1 MASISGLSSGLD
13 TATIINQLMQLE
25 AAPQTRLKTRV
36 TSEQSM
42 ISTLQTINTKTALLA
57 GKADALAKPAAWDV
71 VKAGSSHSAVSV
83 SATAAAGKVNLTAT
97 VTGVAVAHQL
107 GFAQAVGPTD
117 QVTGAGSTV
126 VRLDRFDGSPVEIDS
141 GDGTLTGLVA
151 AINSSTNDTG
161 LRASTVQVGDQTYR
175 LIVESAATGAAS
187 DFDLTARDG
196 SPLLGGTTVRA
207 GTDASIDFGVG
218 VTATSAS
225 NTFTDVLPGVTL
237 TLGAAATV
245 GTVSTISVERDT
257 ASISASVKGLVDSV
271 NALLSDIDAQSA
283 YNSSTNKAGALTGN
297 STVRSLRTELLDAV
311 YPADGSSMAALGIQV
326 TRQGKLEFDPTA
338 FAQAYAADPVGVAE
352 RFTTTGNGFAARVG
366 AVAGAASD
374 STEGTLSTAISG
386 RQSGVQRMET
396 SIEEWD
402 RRLELRRITLERTF
416 TSLETALNQ
425 MTSQSSWLSS
435 QLSSLSGTNA

>member
-36 TSEQSM
+36 TSEQST
-42 ISTLQTINTKTALLA
+42 ISTLQTLNTKTALLA

-71 VKAGSSHSAVSV
+71 VKAVSSHSAVSI
-83 SATAAAGKVNLTAT
+83 SATAGAGKVNLTAT

-107 GFAQAVGPTD
+107 GFAQAVGATD
-117 QVTGAGSTV
+117 QVTGGSTV

-161 LRASTVQVGDQTYR
+161 LRASTVKVDDQTYR
-175 LIVESAATGAAS
+175 LIVESTATGTES
-187 DFDLTARDG
+187 DFDLTAQDG

-245 GTVSTISVERDT
+245 GTVTTLSVERDT
-257 ASISASVKGLVDSV
+257 SSISASVKGLVDSL
-271 NALLSDIDAQSA
+271 NALLGDIDAQSA

-297 STVRSLRTELLDAV
+297 STVRSLRAELLDAV

-326 TRQGKLEFDPTA
+326 TRQGKLEFDAAT
-338 FAQAYAADPVGVAE
+338 FAQAYAADPVGVTE
-352 RFTTTGNGFAARVG
+352 QFTTTGDGFAARVG
-366 AVAGAASD
+366 AVAGGASD
-374 STEGTLSTAISG
+374 STDGTLSTAISG
-386 RQSGVQRMET
+386 RQSGVKRMET

-435 QLSSLSGTNA
+435 QLSSLSGTTA

>member
-36 TSEQSM
+36 TSERST
-42 ISTLQTINTKTALLA
+42 ISTLQTLNTKAALLA
-57 GKADALAKPAAWDV
+57 GKADALAAPAAWDV
-71 VKAGSSHSAVSV
+71 VKSTSSNSAVSV

-107 GFAQAVGPTD
+107 GFAQNAALAD
-117 QVTGAGSTV
+117 QVTGASTI

-141 GDGTLTGLVA
+141 GDGTLAGLVA
-151 AINSSTNDTG
+151 AINDAAGETG
-161 LRASTVQVGDQTYR
+161 LRASTIKVGDGSYR
-175 LIVESAATGAAS
+175 LLVESAATGAES
-187 DFDLTARDG
+187 DFDLTAQDG
-196 SPLLGGTTVRA
+196 SPLLGGATVRA

-237 TLGAAATV
+237 TLGATATV
-245 GTVSTISVERDT
+245 GSVSTISVERDT
-257 ASISASVKGLVDSV
+257 SSISASLKGLVDSV
-271 NALLSDIDAQSA
+271 NALLSDIDSQSS
-283 YNSSTNKAGALTGN
+283 YNSSSSTAGALTGN
-297 STVRSLRTELLDAV
+297 STVRSLRDALLEAV
-311 YPADGSSMAALGIQV
+311 YPADGSSMAGLGLQV
-326 TRQGKLEFDPTA
+326 TRGGKLEFDPA
-338 FAQAYAADPVGVAE
+338 VFAQAYAADPVGVAE
-352 RFTTTGNGFAARVG
+352 QFTTTGDGFAARVG
-366 AVAGAASD
+366 AVAGGASD
-374 STEGTLSTAISG
+374 STDGTLSSAISG
-386 RQSGVQRMET
+386 RQTGIQRMET

-435 QLSSLSGTNA
+435 QLSSLSGTDA

>member
-36 TSEQSM
+36 TSEQST
-42 ISTLQTINTKTALLA
+42 ISTLRTLNTKAALLA
-57 GKADALAKPAAWDV
+57 SKADALAAPAAWDV
-71 VKAGSSHSAVSV
+71 VRTSSSNSAVSV
-83 SATAAAGKVNLTAT
+83 SATAAAGKINLTAT

-107 GFAQAVGPTD
+107 GFAQVAALTD
-117 QVTGAGSTV
+117 QVTGAGTM
-126 VRLDRFDGSPVEIDS
+126 VRIDRFDGSPVEIDS
-141 GDGTLTGLVA
+141 GDGTLAGLVA
-151 AINSSTNDTG
+151 AINDTAAETG
-161 LRASTVQVGDQTYR
+161 LRASTVKVSEGSYR
-175 LIVESAATGAAS
+175 LIVESATTGAES
-187 DFDLTARDG
+187 DFDLTAQDG

-225 NTFTDVLPGVTL
+225 NTFTDVLPGVTI

-245 GTVSTISVERDT
+245 GSVSTLTVERDT
-257 ASISASVKGLVDSV
+257 ASISASIKGLVDSV
-271 NALLSDIDAQSA
+271 NALLTDIDSQST
-283 YNSSTNKAGALTGN
+283 YSSSTNTAGALTGN
-297 STVRSLRTELLDAV
+297 STVRSLRNALLEAV
-311 YPADGSSMAALGIQV
+311 YPADGSSMAGLGIQV
-326 TRQGKLEFDPTA
+326 TRAGKLEFDPTA

-352 RFTTTGNGFAARVG
+352 QFTTTGAGFAARVQT
-366 AVAGAASD
+366 VAGGASD
-374 STEGTLSTAISG
+374 SVDGTLSTAISG
-386 RQSGVQRMET
+386 RENGVKRMET

-425 MTSQSSWLSS
+425 MTSQSSWLSG
-435 QLSSLSGTNA
+435 QLSSLSGTTA